1 MSNRNNKM
9 QAILNSLNA
18 NICLLDEKGYIE
30 EVNKSWEQFAKDNGI
45 NPEKVG
51 PGVNYIDVCDR
62 VEGDEMDSAS
72 QFARG
77 VRAVINGEIDFF
89 ELEYSCHSPDTERWF
104 VGRVTPYIGSISSSK
119 RKVVIVHENITGKKV
134 AEQKQHIQKE
144 LDIKGQAI
152 ESSINAVALV
162 NTEGKITYVN
172 PSFLELL
179 GYEDEDE
186 VLGTILSDYWHEEEK
201 AKNIIE
207 NLFREGSWS
216 GDLAIKRKDGQMMEV
231 NLSASLIYTDEKS
244 KEHSL
249 ITIVATFIDITERKK
264 TEKSLIRFRNALDS
278 SADNIFII
286 DYPSFKLLDVNKTAC
301 IELGYSKNELLE
313 LTPFDIKSKISNE
326 ELKEKFYQS
335 MKYSDVTF
343 ETYHCRKDGNVFPIE
358 ISIRYSDLPYEKWF
372 VVTSRNISER
382 KKVEEKLL
390 YLSYHDDLTGLYNRS
405 FLEEEKKRLDV
416 NRNLP
421 ISVIMADVNGLKL
434 VNDTYGHKVG
444 DELLVRAGEILKKT
458 CRKDDIIVRW
468 GGDEFVIFLPQTDKE
483 EAKEILTRIK
493 KESENFQVESLPV
506 RIALGSA
513 TKRNTYELLEDAF
526 KRAEDRM
533 YQNKLTESN
542 SARSNIISALL
553 GTLKEKSDE
562 TEEHAWRMT
571 ELSFKFGEVL
581 DLCAEDLDKL
591 SLLATMHDI
600 GKVVISEE
608 VLKKPGK
615 LTKDEWEKIKE
626 HPETG
631 QRIARTSESLIY
643 ISEEILSHHERWD
656 GKGYPYGLKGEEI
669 PYLAR
674 IIAIIDAYD
683 VMTNGRSYKKRMS
696 KDEALDEIK
705 ACAGTQFDPNLA
717 VAFEKMMR

>member
-51 PGVNYIDVCDR
+51 PGVNYIDVCER
-62 VEGDEMDSAS
+62 AEGNEKDSAR

-77 VRAVINGEIDFF
+77 IRAVINGETDFF
-89 ELEYSCHSPDTERWF
+89 ELEYPCHSPETERWF
-104 VGRVTPYIGSISSSK
+104 VGRV
-119 RKVVIVHENITGKKV
+119 
-134 AEQKQHIQKE
+134 
-144 LDIKGQAI
+144 
-152 ESSINAVALV
+152 
-162 NTEGKITYVN
+162 
-172 PSFLELL
+172 
-179 GYEDEDE
+179 
-186 VLGTILSDYWHEEEK
+186 
-201 AKNIIE
+201 
-207 NLFREGSWS
+207 
-216 GDLAIKRKDGQMMEV
+216 
-231 NLSASLIYTDEKS
+231 
-244 KEHSL
+244 
-249 ITIVATFIDITERKK
+249 
-264 TEKSLIRFRNALDS
+264 
-278 SADNIFII
+278 
-286 DYPSFKLLDVNKTAC
+286 
-301 IELGYSKNELLE
+301 
-313 LTPFDIKSKISNE
+313 SND

-343 ETYHCRKDGNVFPIE
+343 ETYHCRKDGTFFPIE
-358 ISIRYSDLPYEKWF
+358 VSLRYSDLPYEKWF

-382 KKVEEKLL
+382 KKAEEKLL
-390 YLSYHDDLTGLYNRS
+390 YLSYHDNLTGLYNRS

-468 GGDEFVIFLPQTDKE
+468 GGDEFVVFLPWTDKE
-483 EAKEILTRIK
+483 EAKEILRRIK
-493 KESENFQVESLPV
+493 NESENFQVESLPV
-506 RIALGSA
+506 KIALGSA
-513 TKRNTYELLEDAF
+513 TKRNIDESLEDAF

-600 GKVVISEE
+600 GKVVIPEE

-674 IIAIIDAYD
+674 IISIIDAYD

-696 KDEALDEIK
+696 KEEALEEIK
-705 ACAGTQFDPNLA
+705 ACARTQFDPNLA